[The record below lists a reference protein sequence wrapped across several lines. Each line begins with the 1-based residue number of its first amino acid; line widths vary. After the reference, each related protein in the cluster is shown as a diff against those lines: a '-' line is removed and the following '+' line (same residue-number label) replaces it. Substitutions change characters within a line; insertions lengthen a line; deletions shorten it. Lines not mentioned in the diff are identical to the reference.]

1 MKVFFDIIAGII
13 ILTVI
18 MITGICL
25 LLNYKE
31 EQDSNF
37 TDETTNRKLSGDA
50 TFYEKYVKRLFDIS
64 FAFTGLLVTS
74 PIVAIA
80 CILIYM
86 EDPGSVI
93 FSQKRVGVNKS
104 HFHIHKLRSMKQNT
118 GDIPTHLLSEEERNN
133 RILKIGRLIR
143 KTSCDECA
151 QMIDILRHRMSLV
164 GPRPALWN
172 QFDLV
177 EERDKYGANDVLP
190 GLTGLA
196 QISGRDELE
205 IPVKAKLDGEYVAAL
220 RKSSWSGFKMDCKCF
235 FGTFTAVLFSKGFV
249 EGGTGE
255 MGKNVKVQD
264 KV

>member
-1 MKVFFDIIAGII
+1 MKMLLTIVAGII
-13 ILTVI
+13 VFAAVI
-18 MITGICL
+18 TTGICL
-25 LLNYKE
+25 LLNYRE
-31 EQDSNF
+31 EHDSNY
-37 TDETTNRKLSGDA
+37 TDEMTNRKLSKNA
-50 TFYEKYVKRLFDIS
+50 TFYERYVKRFFDIVI
-64 FAFTGLLVTS
+64 AFIGLLVTS
-74 PIVAIA
+74 PIVAVA

-86 EDPGSVI
+86 EDPGNVI
-93 FSQKRVGVNKS
+93 FKQRRVGVNKS
-104 HFHIHKLRSMKQNT
+104 YFNIHKLRSMKQNT
-118 GDIPTHLLSEEERNN
+118 GDIPTHLLSIEEQRNM
-133 RILKIGRLIR
+133 ILKIGRFIR

-151 QMIDILRHRMSLV
+151 QMLDILRHRMSLV

-172 QFDLV
+172 QFDLI

-235 FGTFTAVLFSKGFV
+235 FGTFTAVLFSKGVV

-255 MGKNVKVQD
+255 LAKNEKAQRE
-264 KV
+264 